1 MKKLIQMP
9 LFLLAFATFASAQP
23 VAPKIYE
30 LSLLSENKALEI
42 IVNGFPLSTLP
53 ESGNQGGLETLL
65 SPFLKSGPNLIK
77 VDMRPLA
84 SAGGD
89 ADSLLVLRCVSR
101 ADLNSEARTV
111 VFEVERT
118 DNPENDQPNARTT
131 VKVADQGLFR
141 LGSPGGASGD
151 SVVIDI
157 SSPSISFAKGS
168 NGVAALRINANFDDA
183 PLVSLPWEGDP
194 VDPTEA
200 DRAAMRAKLE
210 QLHRAVDDADYTGI
224 ANLLDAKYSRMAT
237 AVGAPKAD
245 LIASETA
252 VLSQFIGKP
261 DFVIEPFNPAALV
274 FEGVAG
280 VNLVRV
286 TSGSDGPIR
295 GADGEV
301 QFSITPYFSKVG
313 SEWVLVE

>member
-1 MKKLIQMP
+1 MKKLVP
-9 LFLLAFATFASAQP
+9 LIVLSVAAIASAQP
-23 VAPKIYE
+23 VAPKVYE
-30 LSLLSENKALEI
+30 LSVFSENKALEF
-42 IVNGFPLSTLP
+42 IVNGFPLSRLP
-53 ESGNQGGLETLL
+53 EFGNQGSLETLL
-65 SPFLKSGPNLIK
+65 SPFIKSGVNVIE
-77 VDMRPLA
+77 VNMQPLT

-89 ADSLLVLRCVSR
+89 VDALLALRCVSKP
-101 ADLNSEARTV
+101 DFDSDARTT

-118 DNPENDQPNARTT
+118 DNPTNSQPNARTV
-131 VKVADQGLFR
+131 VKVAGQDVFR
-141 LGSPGGASGD
+141 LGFPGGAGGD
-151 SVVIDI
+151 SVVVDLPSQSLA
-157 SSPSISFAKGS
+157 SSPRT
-168 NGVAALRINANFDDA
+168 NGVASLRINVVFADA

-194 VDPTEA
+194 VDLTEA

-210 QLHRAVDDADYTGI
+210 QLHRAVDDADYAGI
-224 ANLLDAKYSRMAT
+224 ANLLDAKYARMAT

-274 FEGVAG
+274 FEPVAG

-286 TSGSDGPIR
+286 TAGSDGPIR

-313 SEWVLVE
+313 GEWVLVE